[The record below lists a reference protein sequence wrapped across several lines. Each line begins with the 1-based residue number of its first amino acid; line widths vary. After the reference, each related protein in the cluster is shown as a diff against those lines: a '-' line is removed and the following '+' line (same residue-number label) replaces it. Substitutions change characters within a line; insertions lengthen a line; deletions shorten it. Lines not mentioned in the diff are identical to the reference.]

1 MWSLYL
7 CGLSLSFRFNTF
19 GLFLCWILG
28 HHFFFRLQY
37 TLTVYRLEIPFILG
51 KLVYL
56 NICSVPLFWLCSF
69 RNLKPLCCLLCIL
82 LFCLSSILLFLQ
94 WIPSLLL
101 SLFSWSFFASVFLFF
116 FSVFFFI
123 CWNTVALVSAV
134 QLSES
139 TMYINVSTASWTSL
153 PLLGVSSLS
162 HHRAQSWAP
171 YVRSTFPLAI
181 CFTRGSV
188 YVSNLISQFIPP
200 TTVSTCPFST
210 SASLV

>member
-7 CGLSLSFRFNTF
+7 CALSLSFRFNTF

-51 KLVYL
+51 KLVSL

-116 FSVFFFI
+116 FSVFFFYLLKYSCFSFCCTTKWI
-123 CWNTVALVSAV
+123 NHVYKCIHCILDLPPTPWC
-134 QLSES
+134 QLSQSSQS
-139 TMYINVSTASWTSL
+139 TEL
-153 PLLGVSSLS
+153 SSL
-162 HHRAQSWAP
+162 
-171 YVRSTFPLAI
+171 
-181 CFTRGSV
+181 C
-188 YVSNLISQFIPP
+188 
-200 TTVSTCPFST
+200 
-210 SASLV
+210 